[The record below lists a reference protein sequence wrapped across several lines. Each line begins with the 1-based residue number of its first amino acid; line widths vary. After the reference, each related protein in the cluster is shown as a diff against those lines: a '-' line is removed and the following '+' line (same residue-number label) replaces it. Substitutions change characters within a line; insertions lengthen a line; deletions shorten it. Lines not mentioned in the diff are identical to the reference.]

1 MWSIYIIFFFLYFN
15 FVYGIIFPLSL
26 ETRSWQLNLS
36 FLWSYYRVEVHMG
49 RVRAFALLFTR
60 TWSSTLV
67 YFPPKQQLS
76 SIVCFFTATSTAAGA
91 FHKFLILQQNWHLLK
106 LNEEC
111 YGYLT
116 RKPGSNWL
124 LSDLLDESERETMKL
139 SYIKMLKGCWRRN
152 KLTR

>member
-1 MWSIYIIFFFLYFN
+1 MKHLYNFFFLYFN

-91 FHKFLILQQNWHLLK
+91 FHKFLILQQKYKSGICW
-106 LNEEC
+106 
-111 YGYLT
+111 YLT
-116 RKPGSNWL
+116 KSVTVIWL
-124 LSDLLDESERETMKL
+124 GNQAAIDYFQTFSMKVNERPWSWVT
-139 SYIKMLKGCWRRN
+139 
-152 KLTR
+152 